1 MGLLSSKSLRQMAV
15 GAGSRLLYRMDEAR
29 KSGEQGLADLKIARQ
44 EVDEEVAN
52 LKKTYDSALTV
63 ASSVGGGTF
72 ANFLFGTNDI
82 EYIAAIGGMAPDD
95 RNDALSTLKRNFESL
110 DEEQIKQFEDY
121 TKVSEQKFASDVNSS
136 KIKNGLQITNNMGN
150 NTTNFLSRLMF
161 EPPKDVKQ
169 KQEEV
174 VSGFTAP
181 DIQAPTPVT
190 GAYEA
195 ISMTPSNIKIDP
207 ADILGYLKTSIETF
221 GYTYEQ
227 EKTTGQLNLEAEVKD
242 DYAKLIDPNVGP
254 IEKSKLYD
262 KYYYRVLELK
272 TPIQPTASNVITQP
286 EVLDSSEIDELAD
299 DINEDENPPYT
310 G

>member
-63 ASSVGGGTF
+63 GSSVGGGTF

-82 EYIAAIGGMAPDD
+82 EYISALGQMAPDN
-95 RNDALSTLKRNFESL
+95 RNDAISQLKKNFEAL
-110 DEEQIKQFEDY
+110 PQEERDKFEDY
-121 TKVSEQKFASDVNSS
+121 TKVSEQKFASDVNAS

-174 VSGFTAP
+174 VSGFTIP
-181 DIQAPTPVT
+181 EIQAPAPVT

-207 ADILGYLKTSIETF
+207 ADILGYLKSSIETF
-221 GYTYEQ
+221 GMTYAD
-227 EKTTGQLNLEAEVKD
+227 EKTTAQLNLEAEVQN
-242 DYAKLIDPNVGP
+242 DYANLINPNVGP
-254 IEKSKLYD
+254 AEKAKIYD

-286 EVLDSSEIDELAD
+286 EVLDSSKIDELID